1 MMNYLKYRNHKN
13 KQVNNTRV
21 PKVKN
26 SLLELKKHL
35 KPIRIFCK
43 WYGQIR
49 KTTKEA
55 RIIGNQNMLKLHTE
69 GEANQINYKYKKKS
83 KKL

>member
-43 WYGQIR
+43 
-49 KTTKEA
+49 
-55 RIIGNQNMLKLHTE
+55 
-69 GEANQINYKYKKKS
+69 
-83 KKL
+83 